1 MSNNMFLSITL
12 GSQDYGI
19 NITKVREIVTYK
31 NVTAIPDSPAW
42 LKGVLD
48 IRGEDMPVIDLRIRF
63 HFNPTPTYNERT
75 VIVSVKNSEDKLI
88 GFVVD
93 EVKDIE
99 TIEMD
104 NIVPPSKNDYIDAKF
119 LKGYIRREDA
129 MMIVLD
135 MDRLVDKEIAFKE

>member
-1 MSNNMFLSITL
+1 MFLSITL

-63 HFNPTPTYNERT
+63 HFNRTPTYDERT

-135 MDRLVDKEIAFKE
+135 MDKLVDKEIAFKE